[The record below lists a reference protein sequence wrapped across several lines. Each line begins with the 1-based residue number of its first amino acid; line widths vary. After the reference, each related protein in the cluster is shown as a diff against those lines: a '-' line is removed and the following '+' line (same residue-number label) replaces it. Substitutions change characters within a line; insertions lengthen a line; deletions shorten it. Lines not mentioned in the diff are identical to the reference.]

1 VSSVTLAPAGRSLHR
16 STDAASRETFTGLSH
31 GPRLGI
37 GRLAL
42 LALGVVLGAFENN
55 YWLFILQMSFIMG
68 MVALGTLIVAGYAR
82 EITLMQAGLTGTAIY
97 VSGWAY
103 RSNTGGLDWPFPAA
117 VAFGTA
123 VVVAISIAVAVVSA
137 RLSPIY
143 VMVLTLAVQFTIENS
158 VFTVGKL
165 TGGLQAPMVPRP
177 NFYGLSLRNEHGEY
191 FYLMGLSIVLIVLV
205 ERFRHCRYGRAM
217 LIVGNDKNAAAAV
230 GINPW
235 VYRVS
240 AFALGGVFAGVGG
253 AFWAPQLGAP
263 PGIMQFFAMQSLFF
277 LAIPVF
283 AGFDSVPAVFI
294 TGMFFMALPM
304 SLEQY
309 HFQPLLLGGVAL
321 MAGVFLGPRGI
332 SGFTDDLVHKS
343 RRIWATDGPRG
354 LLRMLAR
361 PRKPNWL
368 RPPDRRAA
376 RAYKALRAEEL
387 TLDFWSAKRAEGA
400 AEAAEGAAEAAEKVA
415 VR

>member
-1 VSSVTLAPAGRSLHR
+1 VSSLTLTNSRRSAAGREKS
-16 STDAASRETFTGLSH
+16 ASQEAFPGLSRR
-31 GPRLGI
+31 GGLGV
-37 GRLAL
+37 GKPAL
-42 LALGVVLGAFENN
+42 LLVGILLGTFENS

-68 MVALGTLIVAGYAR
+68 IVALGTLIVAGYAR

-103 RSNTGGLDWPFPAA
+103 RSNTEGLNWPFPVAA
-117 VAFGTA
+117 LFGTG

-165 TGGLQAPMVPRP
+165 TGGLQAPFVPRP
-177 NFYGLSLRNEHGEY
+177 DFYGLSLRNEHGEY
-191 FYLMGLSIVLIVLV
+191 FFLMGISIVCIVLV
-205 ERFRHCRYGRAM
+205 ERFRSSRYGRAM
-217 LIVGNDKNAAAAV
+217 MAVGNDKQAAAAS

-235 VYRVS
+235 TYRIG
-240 AFALGGVFAGVGG
+240 AFALGGLFAGVGG

-263 PGIMQFFAMQSLFF
+263 PGISQFFAMQSLFY

-283 AGFDSVPAVFI
+283 AGFDSVPAVFV

-304 SLEQY
+304 ALEQY

-332 SGFTDDLVHKS
+332 SGFSADLVQRVRH
-343 RRIWATDGPRG
+343 ILATSGPRG
-354 LLRMLAR
+354 LLRLIAR
-361 PRKPNWL
+361 PRKPSWL
-368 RPPDRRAA
+368 HRPDRAGA
-376 RAYKALRAEEL
+376 QSYKKLRAEDSGA
-387 TLDFWSAKRAEGA
+387 DFWSSDRHGA
-400 AEAAEGAAEAAEKVA
+400 AIS
-415 VR
+415 